1 MTIRIA
7 QFNQKVNEDKVVN
20 IADFIRD
27 GLDNLPLSDWVKPGM
42 RIAIGVGSRNISSQI
57 EVLHAL
63 VDKLKSLGAQPFF
76 VTAMGSH
83 GRSTGEGQK
92 QVIESYGIRSDDFGI
107 PIISSIEVKQI
118 GSTSSGMPVFCD
130 AQAAEADGIIVV
142 NRIKEHTAFKARWES
157 GLLKML
163 AVGLGNP
170 RGATEIHNWGIPA
183 AILPA
188 ARVVIEKLPIICG
201 IGIVENGF
209 HQAAKIAVLPADQI
223 EEMEPGLLDYAR
235 SLLPHIPFEPLDLLV
250 LQEIGK
256 DISGTGMDLNVVGMW
271 RRTGGP
277 VSPLIKVLGALD
289 LTKDSHGNAIGVGH
303 ADLVVR
309 RLVEKIDWEAT
320 RCNCFTSKNYA
331 GGKTPMTLETD
342 KDLFDTALSG
352 IADDKVRIV
361 IAKNTLVLDTF
372 WISESLLS
380 DATNNP
386 SLNQKSSFYPLNFDS
401 SGTLLLPNPQ
411 N

>member
-7 QFNQKVNEDKVVN
+7 QFHQQLNEDRVAN
-20 IADFIRD
+20 IPDCVID
-27 GLDNLPLSDWVKPGM
+27 GLDRISLSDRVKPGM
-42 RIAIGVGSRNISSQI
+42 RIAIGVGSRKISSQL
-57 EVLHAL
+57 EVLHVL
-63 VDKLKSLGAQPFF
+63 VNYLKSLGASPFF

-83 GRSTGEGQK
+83 GGSTGEGQK
-92 QVIESYGIRSDDFGI
+92 QVIESYGIRCADFGI
-107 PIISSIEVKQI
+107 PILSSIEVKQI
-118 GSTSSGMPVFCD
+118 GTTSSGMPVYCD
-130 AQAAEADGIIVV
+130 LHATEADGIIVV

-157 GLLKML
+157 GLLKIL

-170 RGATEIHNWGIPA
+170 RGAKEIHNWGVPD

-188 ARVVIEKLPIICG
+188 ARMVIEKLPVICG
-201 IGIVENGF
+201 IGIVENGC
-209 HQAAKIAVLPADQI
+209 HQAAKIEVLPANKI
-223 EEMEPGLLDYAR
+223 EEVEPELLEYAR
-235 SLLPHIPFEPLDLLV
+235 GYLSRIPFEPLDLLV

-277 VSPLIKVLGALD
+277 VVPKIKVLGALD

-309 RLVEKIDWEAT
+309 RLVEKIDWVAT
-320 RCNCFTSKNYA
+320 SYNCLTSKNYA

-352 IADDKVRIV
+352 ISDDNVRLV
-361 IAKNTLVLDTF
+361 IAKNTLFLDTF
-372 WISESLLS
+372 WVSESLLA
-380 DATNNP
+380 DANKNP
-386 SLNQKSSFYPLNFDS
+386 TLNQVSSFYPLDFDR
-401 SGTLLLPNPQ
+401 SGALLLPNL
-411 N
+411 